1 MLPNLLTARLDLRP
15 ASGADLDMLWALWAA
30 PDVRRFLFDDVPVTR
45 ERAVE
50 VLGHCIQAAEAGL
63 GLWLASLRDT
73 ETVIGCVG
81 LMAASTAAQYDPR
94 LVGAVEPLA
103 SFSPSVWGH
112 GYATEALAAVVRYT
126 FEQLGLAQLAAVND
140 VPNEASDRLVKRL
153 GFEVMGECAGP
164 RYRLRTYVL
173 TREQFANRRLDS
185 AGMQATPAQPGA
197 RLCQNPPLKVLLCF
211 RHPLACT
218 GTLPS
223 PS

>member
-1 MLPNLLTARLDLRP
+1 MLYSRSYNDGEKKRNERNLWAHSLATRRSGRAHSRRPDGFAMLPNLITARLDLRP
-15 ASGADLDMLWALWAA
+15 ASGDDLDMLWALWAA

-45 ERAVE
+45 ERAAE

-112 GYATEALAAVVRYT
+112 GYATEALAAMVRYA

-153 GFEVMGECAGP
+153 GFEVMGECA
-164 RYRLRTYVL
+164 
-173 TREQFANRRLDS
+173 
-185 AGMQATPAQPGA
+185 
-197 RLCQNPPLKVLLCF
+197 
-211 RHPLACT
+211 
-218 GTLPS
+218 
-223 PS
+223 